1 MNDQAKA
8 LREIIDKVNNGNI
21 STPIG
26 AIKTNAKVLTITS
39 GKGGVGKTNVTV
51 NLAIA
56 LSNMGYRAVVI
67 DADLGLANIDVM
79 LGMIPKYNLLD
90 VIKNDKSIIEI
101 LSKGPKNVKFISGG
115 SGAEELVRLR
125 PTELEIFVRNI
136 GMLDKIADVILI
148 DTGAG
153 ITDNVL
159 RFVMAANDVIL
170 VTTPEPT
177 ALSDAYALIKA
188 VGNRDDSK
196 KINLIINRADSAI
209 EAQTA
214 MQKLNVVASKYLK
227 IKLTFLGYLYND
239 PIVSKAVKKQVPFLL
254 EFPDSTVSKNMIELS
269 KKVAKN
275 FEAKEHE
282 TSGIKEFFNKF
293 LFFAQDKREK

>member
-1 MNDQAKA
+1 MSDQAKA
-8 LREIIDKVNNGNI
+8 LRDIINKVNNDNI

-26 AIKTNAKVLTITS
+26 KIKTSAKVLTITS
-39 GKGGVGKTNVTV
+39 GKGGVGKSNVTV

-56 LSNMGYRAVVI
+56 LSDMGYRVVVI

-79 LGMIPKYNLLD
+79 LGMMPKYNLLD

-115 SGAEELVRLR
+115 SGAEELVRLNA
-125 PTELEIFVRNI
+125 TELEMFIKNI

-153 ITDNVL
+153 ITDSVL

-177 ALSDAYALIKA
+177 AISDAYALIKA
-188 VGNRDDSK
+188 IGTRDDKK
-196 KINLIINRADSAI
+196 KINMIINKSESAI
-209 EAQTA
+209 EAQTV
-214 MQKLNVVASKYLK
+214 MQKLNAVASKFLK
-227 IKLTFLGYLYND
+227 IKLNFLGYLSND
-239 PIVSKAVKKQVPFLL
+239 AIVSKAVKQQKPFLIA
-254 EFPDSTVSKNMIELS
+254 FPDSIISKNMIELS
-269 KKVAKN
+269 KKVVKN
-275 FEAKEHE
+275 FEEKKQE

-293 LFFAQDKREK
+293 LFFAQDKK

>member
-8 LREIIDKVNNGNI
+8 LRDIINKVNNDNI

-26 AIKTNAKVLTITS
+26 TMQTTAKVLTITS

-56 LSNMGYRAVVI
+56 LSDMGYRVVVI

-79 LGMIPKYNLLD
+79 LGMMPKYNLLD
-90 VIKNDKSIIEI
+90 VIKNEKSIVEI

-115 SGAEELVRLR
+115 SGAEELVRLNA
-125 PTELEIFVRNI
+125 TELEVFIKNI
-136 GMLDKIADVILI
+136 GMLDKIADIILI

-153 ITDNVL
+153 ITDSVL
-159 RFVMAANDVIL
+159 RFVMAANDVVL

-177 ALSDAYALIKA
+177 AISDAYALIKA
-188 VGNRDDSK
+188 IGTRDNNK
-196 KINLIINRADSAI
+196 KINMIINKSESAI
-209 EAQTA
+209 EAQTV
-214 MQKLNVVASKYLK
+214 MQKLNSVASKYLK
-227 IKLTFLGYLYND
+227 IKLNFLGYLSSD
-239 PIVSKAVKKQVPFLL
+239 PMVSKAVKQQNPFLIA
-254 EFPDSTVSKNMIELS
+254 FPDSTISKNMIELS
-269 KKVAKN
+269 KKVVKN
-275 FEAKEHE
+275 FEEKKQE

-293 LFFAQDKREK
+293 LFFAQDKK

>member
-1 MNDQAKA
+1 MNDQAKS
-8 LREIIDKVNNGNI
+8 LRDIINKVNNDNI

-26 AIKTNAKVLTITS
+26 TVKTNAKVLTITS

-56 LSNMGYRAVVI
+56 LSNMGYRVVVI

-90 VIKNDKSIIEI
+90 VIKNDKNIIEI

-115 SGAEELVRLR
+115 SGAEELVRLK
-125 PTELEIFVRNI
+125 PTELEIFIRNI

-153 ITDNVL
+153 ITENVL

-177 ALSDAYALIKA
+177 ALSDAFALIKSI
-188 VGNRDDSK
+188 GTRDDSK
-196 KINLIINRADSAI
+196 KINLILNRTDSAI

-214 MQKLNVVASKYLK
+214 MQKLNAVASKYLK
-227 IKLTFLGYLYND
+227 IKLEFLGYLYND
-239 PIVSKAVKKQVPFLL
+239 PLVSKAVKKQVPFLI

-275 FEAKEHE
+275 FEAKKQE
-282 TSGIKEFFNKF
+282 TTGIKDFFNKF
-293 LFFAQDKREK
+293 LVFAQDKKEK

>member
-1 MNDQAKA
+1 MSDQAKA
-8 LREIIDKVNNGNI
+8 LRDIINKVNNDNI

-26 AIKTNAKVLTITS
+26 KMKTTAKVLTITS

-56 LSNMGYRAVVI
+56 LSEMGHRVVVI

-79 LGMIPKYNLLD
+79 LGMMPKYNLLD

-115 SGAEELVRLR
+115 SGAEELVRLS
-125 PTELEIFVRNI
+125 PNELEMFIKNI
-136 GMLDKIADVILI
+136 GMLDKIADIILI

-159 RFVMAANDVIL
+159 RFVMAANDVVL

-177 ALSDAYALIKA
+177 AISDAYALIKA
-188 VGNRDDSK
+188 IGTRDDKK
-196 KINLIINRADSAI
+196 KINLIINKSESAI
-209 EAQTA
+209 EAQTV
-214 MQKLNVVASKYLK
+214 MQKLNAVASKFLK
-227 IKLTFLGYLYND
+227 VKLNFLGYLSND
-239 PIVSKAVKKQVPFLL
+239 PIVSKAVKQQTPFLVS
-254 EFPDSTVSKNMIELS
+254 FPNSIISKNMIELS
-269 KKVAKN
+269 KKVVKN
-275 FEAKEHE
+275 FEEKKQE
-282 TSGIKEFFNKF
+282 TTGIKDFFNKF
-293 LFFAQDKREK
+293 LFFAQDKK

>member
-8 LREIIDKVNNGNI
+8 LRDIINKVNNDNI

-26 AIKTNAKVLTITS
+26 AMKTSAKVLTITS
-39 GKGGVGKTNVTV
+39 GKGGVGKSNVTV

-56 LSNMGYRAVVI
+56 LSDMGYRVVVI

-79 LGMIPKYNLLD
+79 LGMMPKYSLLD

-115 SGAEELVRLR
+115 SGAEELVRLNA
-125 PTELEIFVRNI
+125 TELEVFIKNI
-136 GMLDKIADVILI
+136 GMLDKIADIILI

-153 ITDNVL
+153 ITDSVL

-177 ALSDAYALIKA
+177 AISDAYALIKA
-188 VGNRDDSK
+188 IGTRDDKK
-196 KINLIINRADSAI
+196 KINMIINKSDSAI
-209 EAQTA
+209 EAQTV
-214 MQKLNVVASKYLK
+214 MQKLNSVASKYLK
-227 IKLTFLGYLYND
+227 IKLNFLGYLSND
-239 PIVSKAVKKQVPFLL
+239 PIVSKAVKQQKPFLIA
-254 EFPDSTVSKNMIELS
+254 FPDSIISKNMIELC
-269 KKVAKN
+269 KKVVKN
-275 FEAKEHE
+275 FEEKKQE

-293 LFFAQDKREK
+293 LFFAQDKK

>member
-1 MNDQAKA
+1 MSDQAKA
-8 LREIIDKVNNGNI
+8 LRDIINKVNNDNI

-26 AIKTNAKVLTITS
+26 AMKTTAKVLTITS

-56 LSNMGYRAVVI
+56 LSDLGYRVVVI

-79 LGMIPKYNLLD
+79 LGMMPKYNLLD

-115 SGAEELVRLR
+115 SGAEELVRLNA
-125 PTELEIFVRNI
+125 TELEVFIKNI
-136 GMLDKIADVILI
+136 GMLDKIADIILI

-153 ITDNVL
+153 ITDSVL
-159 RFVMAANDVIL
+159 RFVMAANDVVL

-177 ALSDAYALIKA
+177 AISDAYALIKA
-188 VGNRDDSK
+188 IGTRDNNK
-196 KINLIINRADSAI
+196 KINMIINKSESAI

-214 MQKLNVVASKYLK
+214 MQKLNSVASKYLK
-227 IKLTFLGYLYND
+227 IKLNFLGYLYND
-239 PIVSKAVKKQVPFLL
+239 PIVTKAVKQQNPFLIA
-254 EFPDSTVSKNMIELS
+254 FPDSTISKNMIELS
-269 KKVAKN
+269 KKVVKN
-275 FEAKEHE
+275 FEEKKQE

-293 LFFAQDKREK
+293 LFFAQDKK